1 MMNAQTTKLV
11 DQLKD
16 KLLST
21 SEELVIKM
29 IQEARDEA
37 LAEAKSLLKERMLQ
51 AILESATED
60 QIPDPTQ
67 NQKKKPASSGG
78 TWFQP
83 QPSL

>member
-1 MMNAQTTKLV
+1 MNEQTTQLV

-16 KLLST
+16 KLLSA
-21 SEELVIKM
+21 SDELVIKM

-37 LAEAKSLLKERMLQ
+37 LAEAKSLLKERMLR

-60 QIPDPTQ
+60 QKK
-67 NQKKKPASSGG
+67 NKKPASSGG

>member
-1 MMNAQTTKLV
+1 MNEQTNKLV

-21 SEELVIKM
+21 SDELVIKM

-51 AILESATED
+51 AILESAAED
-60 QIPDPTQ
+60 QNQ
-67 NQKKKPASSGG
+67 NTKPASSGG

>member
-1 MMNAQTTKLV
+1 MNEQTTELI

-16 KLLST
+16 KLLQASD
-21 SEELVIKM
+21 EMVIKM

-37 LAEAKSLLKERMLQ
+37 LTEAKAILKERMLQ
-51 AILESATED
+51 AILESAAED
-60 QIPDPTQ
+60 QP
-67 NQKKKPASSGG
+67 QKPANNKKPASSGG

>member
-1 MMNAQTTKLV
+1 MNEQTIGLI

-16 KLLST
+16 KMVKASD
-21 SEELVIKM
+21 EQIIRM

-37 LAEAKSLLKERMLQ
+37 LSEAKVLLKERMLQ

-60 QIPDPTQ
+60 QP
-67 NQKKKPASSGG
+67 NNNKKPASSGG

>member
-1 MMNAQTTKLV
+1 MNEQTTQLI

-16 KLLST
+16 KLLRASD
-21 SEELVIKM
+21 EMVMKM

-37 LAEAKSLLKERMLQ
+37 LTEAKSILKERMLQ
-51 AILESATED
+51 AILESAAED
-60 QIPDPTQ
+60 QSEQTP
-67 NQKKKPASSGG
+67 NNKKPASSGG

>member
-1 MMNAQTTKLV
+1 MNEQTTQLI

-16 KLLST
+16 KLLRASD
-21 SEELVIKM
+21 EMVIKM

-37 LAEAKSLLKERMLQ
+37 LTEAKVILKERMLQ
-51 AILESATED
+51 AILESAAED
-60 QIPDPTQ
+60 QPAKQT
-67 NQKKKPASSGG
+67 NNKKPASSGG

>member
-1 MMNAQTTKLV
+1 MNEQTTELI

-16 KLLST
+16 KLLRASD
-21 SEELVIKM
+21 EMVIRM

-37 LAEAKSLLKERMLQ
+37 LVEAKAILKERMLQ
-51 AILESATED
+51 AILESAAGD
-60 QIPDPTQ
+60 KSGKQQ
-67 NQKKKPASSGG
+67 NNKKPASSGG

>member
-1 MMNAQTTKLV
+1 MNEQTTQLI

-16 KLLST
+16 KLLRASD
-21 SEELVIKM
+21 EMVITM

-37 LAEAKSLLKERMLQ
+37 LTEAKVILKERMLQ
-51 AILESATED
+51 AILESAAEEQPEQT
-60 QIPDPTQ
+60 P
-67 NQKKKPASSGG
+67 NNKKPASSGG

>member
-1 MMNAQTTKLV
+1 MNEQTIALI

-16 KLLST
+16 KMVKS
-21 SEELVIKM
+21 SDEQIIRM

-37 LAEAKSLLKERMLQ
+37 LSEAKVLLKERMLQ

-60 QIPDPTQ
+60 QP
-67 NQKKKPASSGG
+67 NNNKKPASSGG

>member
-1 MMNAQTTKLV
+1 MNEQTIALI

-16 KLLST
+16 KLVKASD
-21 SEELVIKM
+21 ELIIRM

-37 LAEAKSLLKERMLQ
+37 LSEAKAILKERMLE
-51 AILESATED
+51 AILESAADD
-60 QIPDPTQ
+60 QHKD
-67 NQKKKPASSGG
+67 KKPASSGG

>member
-1 MMNAQTTKLV
+1 MNEQTTELI

-16 KLLST
+16 KLLRASD
-21 SEELVIKM
+21 EMVIRM

-37 LAEAKSLLKERMLQ
+37 LVEAKAILKERMLQ
-51 AILESATED
+51 AILESAAED
-60 QIPDPTQ
+60 KSGKQQ
-67 NQKKKPASSGG
+67 NNKKPASSGG

>member
-1 MMNAQTTKLV
+1 MNELTNTLV

-16 KLLST
+16 KLIGASD
-21 SEELVIKM
+21 ELVIRM

-37 LAEAKSLLKERMLQ
+37 LTEAKTILKERMLQ

-60 QIPDPTQ
+60 QE
-67 NQKKKPASSGG
+67 NSKKQASSGG

>member
-1 MMNAQTTKLV
+1 MNEQTINLV

-16 KLLST
+16 KLLSA
-21 SEELVIKM
+21 SDELIIKM

-60 QIPDPTQ
+60 QQT
-67 NQKKKPASSGG
+67 KKKPASSGG

>member
-1 MMNAQTTKLV
+1 MNEQTTQLI

-16 KLLST
+16 KLLRASD
-21 SEELVIKM
+21 EMVIKM

-37 LAEAKSLLKERMLQ
+37 LTEAKVILKERMLQ
-51 AILESATED
+51 AILESAAED
-60 QIPDPTQ
+60 QPEKTS
-67 NQKKKPASSGG
+67 NNKKPASSGG

>member
-1 MMNAQTTKLV
+1 MNEQTTELI

-16 KLLST
+16 KLLRASD
-21 SEELVIKM
+21 EMVIKM

-37 LAEAKSLLKERMLQ
+37 LTEAKVILKERMLQ
-51 AILESATED
+51 AILESAAED
-60 QIPDPTQ
+60 QPEKRP
-67 NQKKKPASSGG
+67 NNKKPASSGG

>member
-1 MMNAQTTKLV
+1 MNEQTTKLV

-37 LAEAKSLLKERMLQ
+37 MAEAKSLLKERMLQ

-60 QIPDPTQ
+60 QIVEPDQ